1 MKIIGGNARG
11 RTIRLPAGC
20 RIRPTSDRIKKSL
33 FDILNPVEGKT
44 FLDLFAGSGNV
55 GLEAISRGAR
65 FVFFVERDRRLT
77 DVIRTNLIRF
87 ECRERAEVI
96 ENDVERGLA
105 VLRQRGVHT
114 DIVFADPP
122 YNHGWVSSLF
132 QWMNRGDLLTPNGIM
147 IVQHSKRES
156 PEETDIGQMSEI
168 DRRTY
173 GDTVLS
179 FFRAADS

>member
-1 MKIIGGNARG
+1 
-11 RTIRLPAGC
+11 
-20 RIRPTSDRIKKSL
+20 
-33 FDILNPVEGKT
+33 
-44 FLDLFAGSGNV
+44 
-55 GLEAISRGAR
+55 
-65 FVFFVERDRRLT
+65 VERDSRLIE
-77 DVIRTNLIRF
+77 VIRTNLIRF
-87 ECRERAEVI
+87 ECGERAEVVAK
-96 ENDVERGLA
+96 DVERGLA
-105 VLRQRGVHT
+105 VLRQRGVSI

-122 YNHGWVSSLF
+122 YNRGWVSSLF
-132 QWMNRGDLLTPNGIM
+132 QWMSRGSLLTPNGIM

>member
-1 MKIIGGNARG
+1 MKIIGGNARR

-33 FDILNPVEGKT
+33 FDILNPLEGKT

-65 FVFFVERDRRLT
+65 FVFFVERDRRLIE
-77 DVIRTNLIRF
+77 VIRTSLIRF
-87 ECRERAEVI
+87 ECEERAEVVAR
-96 ENDVERGLA
+96 DVERGLA
-105 VLRQRGVHT
+105 DLRQRGVGI
-114 DIVFADPP
+114 DIAFADPP
-122 YNHGWVSSLF
+122 YNRGCISSLF
-132 QWMNRGDLLTPNGIM
+132 EWMNRGDLLTPNGIL